1 MILTTLAES
10 ATYEVLGE
18 RIAAGLRWL
27 RSMDPSIADGRHP
40 IDGDDV
46 FALVSTYQTGPS
58 TEKRF
63 ESHQV
68 YVDLQYVAG
77 GSERILHAPVEGLT
91 VETPYDPDKDIAI
104 YAEPPFASSLLMR
117 EGDLSIFYPG
127 DGHKPGCMAG
137 GRHEVK
143 KVVVKVALPRPR

>member
-1 MILTTLAES
+1 MILTTLADS
-10 ATYEVLGE
+10 AAYEVLGA
-18 RIAAGLRWL
+18 RVAAGLRWL
-27 RSMDPSIADGRHP
+27 REMDPAIADGRHA

-46 FALVSTYQTGPS
+46 FALVSSYQTGPA

-68 YVDLQYVAG
+68 YVDLQYVAS
-77 GSERILHAPVEGLT
+77 GSERILHAPVDALA
-91 VETPYDPDKDIAI
+91 VETPYDSATDIVF

-117 EGDLSIFYPG
+117 SGDLAVFYPG

-143 KVVVKVALPRPR
+143 KVVVKVRL

>member
-1 MILTTLAES
+1 VILTTLADS
-10 ATYEVLGE
+10 GAYEVLGA

-27 RSMDPSIADGRHP
+27 RSMDPAVADGRHT

-46 FALVSTYQTGPS
+46 FALVATYDTVPG

-63 ESHQV
+63 ETHV
-68 YVDLQYVAG
+68 RHVDLQYVADG
-77 GSERILHAPVEGLT
+77 QERVLHAPAAALA
-91 VETPYDPDKDIAI
+91 VETPYDEAADITF

-117 EGDLSIFYPG
+117 AGDLAIFFPD

-137 GRHEVK
+137 ARHTVK
-143 KVVVKVALPRPR
+143 KVVVKVRVD